1 MVRTFHFPDFDNIL
15 VFLFRMA
22 FYFSGVLFLVDRYVT
37 DPFLRNLADL
47 NPLLDYLSL
56 YRWAIMDM
64 PVSSL
69 VIWSAI
75 AWALVGL
82 IGGYLFFRAKESQY
96 GT

>member
-1 MVRTFHFPDFDNIL
+1 
-15 VFLFRMA
+15 MA

-37 DPFLRNLADL
+37 DPTLRTIADL

-69 VIWSAI
+69 LVVSAI
-75 AWALVGL
+75 AWAFLGL
-82 IGGYLFFRAKESQY
+82 PAGYLWFRRRETSY
-96 GT
+96 GA